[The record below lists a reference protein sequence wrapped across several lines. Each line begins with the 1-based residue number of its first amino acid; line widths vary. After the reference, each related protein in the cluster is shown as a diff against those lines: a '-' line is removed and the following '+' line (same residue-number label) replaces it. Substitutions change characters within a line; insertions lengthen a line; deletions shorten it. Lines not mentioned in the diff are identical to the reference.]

1 MQVASVEEP
10 IQVELEGVRGVR
22 DWHGAHGLK
31 QIALL
36 LWSSDYSYVF
46 DEEYN
51 INLNAC
57 GGGGYELPPNT
68 YRARLKGEAAE
79 RYDWRRRQCFP
90 PA

>member
-10 IQVELEGVRGVR
+10 IQVEGVRGVR

>member
-57 GGGGYELPPNT
+57 GGGGYERGGLRT
-68 YRARLKGEAAE
+68 GGDRGGRRDDRME
-79 RYDWRRRQCFP
+79 RRTCQPEIMC
-90 PA
+90 